1 MDIIDILNEKASTV
15 SLGAKTKPECLLEL
29 ARLISFA
36 DPDSDVA
43 DLVDA
48 FEAREA
54 QGSTGFENGIA
65 IPHARLKNT
74 DKFILGIAVSKKGID
89 FNSVDGKKCQI
100 FFALVGPE
108 NQPRSFLQ
116 LLAQISLVTKS
127 ATTRK
132 EFLNAKTPLVLKEI
146 YLENI
151 PGGIVKKPE
160 GSQKLLTIVL
170 YETQYLDDIG
180 QLLLEQHVRGA
191 SVVDSTG
198 MHGVLS
204 NVPLFADF
212 LNFLDNPSESSKT
225 ITAIV
230 AESQIAPIVEGLE
243 EIIGDLD
250 AHTGAAV
257 YATDLSYLKGS
268 LETI

>member
-1 MDIIDILNEKASTV
+1 MDIIDILNEKACTV
-15 SLGAKTKPECLLEL
+15 SLGAKNKTECLLEL

-36 DPDSDVA
+36 DPESDVA
-43 DLVDA
+43 DLVEA
-48 FEAREA
+48 FESRES

-65 IPHARLKNT
+65 IPHARLKNS
-74 DKFILGIAVSKKGID
+74 DKFLLGIAVSKKGID
-89 FNSVDGKKCQI
+89 FDSVDGKKCHL

-127 ATTRK
+127 AATRK
-132 EFLNAKTPLVLKEI
+132 ELLTAKTPMVLKEI
-146 YLENI
+146 FLENI
-151 PGGIVKKPE
+151 PGGMVRTPE
-160 GSQKLLTIVL
+160 GSKKLLTIVL
-170 YETQYLDDIG
+170 YETQHLDDIG
-180 QLLLEQHVRGA
+180 QLLLEQNVRGA

-204 NVPLFADF
+204 HVPLFADF
-212 LNFLDNPSESSKT
+212 LNFLGNRSDSSKT
-225 ITAIV
+225 ITAVV
-230 AESQIAPIVEGLE
+230 AENQIDAIVEGLE
-243 EIIGDLD
+243 EMLSDLD

-257 YATDLSYLKGS
+257 YASDISFVKGS